1 MNKTDA
7 CIGLSIYIATMLGL
21 LYLANTLGE
30 TETRLNYICGE
41 VQKLDL
47 LVVDKEGVCNVSGG

>member
-7 CIGLSIYIATMLGL
+7 YIALAIYITTMAGL

-47 LVVDKEGVCNVSGG
+47 LVVDKNGSCVTIK

>member
-1 MNKTDA
+1 MSKIDA
-7 CIGLSIYIATMLGL
+7 YIALAIYITTMAGL

-47 LVVDKEGVCNVSGG
+47 LMVDKEGACK

>member
-7 CIGLSIYIATMLGL
+7 CIALAIYITTMAGL

-47 LVVDKEGVCNVSGG
+47 LAVDKEGVCE